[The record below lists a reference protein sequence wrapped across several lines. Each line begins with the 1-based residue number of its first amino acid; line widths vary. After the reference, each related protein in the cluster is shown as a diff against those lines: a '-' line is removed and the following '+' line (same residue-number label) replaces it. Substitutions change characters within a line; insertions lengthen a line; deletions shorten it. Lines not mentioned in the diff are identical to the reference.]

1 MSLRASLLAGLTG
14 LAVCASAYAAEP
26 VTFSV
31 ERIGGTARI
40 VVAYPEAFAN
50 EQPTATAEVAGGQVV
65 VIRMSEAI
73 EGSPTNITS
82 ELEDLIALARID
94 PDGNALRLA
103 LRGGAFEPR
112 VTASYNMV
120 AIDLVPAGET
130 PPARIVSPREQA
142 EIDAAEAAA
151 NAPPPPP
158 PPALPVT
165 VSSGQAAE
173 YTRLEFVWPEAVSYE
188 IEQDGDAARITFS
201 EPAEMDLSR
210 LRASPPRLME
220 TIAGARTDTQYM
232 LDIAVEPGVSVR
244 VWDEGPRIVV
254 DLLEPGVGN
263 PTDVLSALTAMV
275 EANAERDDPDTTGT
289 EEISEIVEDATPG
302 IAPETDLPADEF
314 ADDVESAA
322 ALVPEP
328 ETDEGALSFRPAE
341 RADPV
346 PPNGIVHAS
355 VSETEGELQADFE
368 WAGPV
373 GAAVFR
379 RGSAIWVVF
388 DAEADLDLDEIAH
401 GRRGHVIGYTATR
414 GLGYTAARIVVPEST
429 QAEVFS
435 MGDRWRL
442 VLSERVESPPRPIS
456 VERDARRG
464 ASARILVRLDD
475 IGETLWVDDPAVE
488 DTLAVITSNGTIQ
501 GAPSR
506 RDFVGMALLPSSHGA
521 AMEILA
527 DDVVMSEQDGVV
539 VFARPDGLALSPTSD
554 SVLASGRPSLDSP
567 AYMDFAR
574 WRGDG
579 RFWSEYTHLYRQAAN
594 GNSTDR
600 IALTRFLLA
609 NGLGAEALG
618 MIDVAMDRDPAVQGD
633 PHALALAGVASLTM
647 GRIGDAHAAFSA
659 PELRN
664 DPGSAPWLAMI
675 AAHREEWEEA
685 SRRFAASREFLFDYA
700 PEWRAR
706 FHVKHAETA
715 LELNDIAAA
724 TELLRLVGQDNSD
737 ELTAARAEWLRA
749 RLAVANGN
757 VSDAL
762 RQLEQLSH
770 SGLPQIE
777 ALALL
782 ELYQIQI
789 ANDLIVPDEAVEAL
803 EMLRLRWRGDTT
815 ELDTMTLLGQ
825 LYVREGQ
832 YSEGLEIM
840 RTARAQFPD
849 TRASRRTGQEMAEI
863 FNDLFLEGAADRMD
877 PIEAVALFY
886 EHSYLTPIGSDG
898 DRMIRRLADRLV
910 AFDLL
915 EPAAQLLAHQVNER
929 LREPAARARVGTDLA
944 VIYLMDHRPS
954 EALTVIRSTRV
965 AGLPSD
971 LVDERRILEARALS
985 ELGRHDHALELIERD
1000 TSERAR
1006 RLRADVAW
1014 ARRDWPDAGRRI
1026 EAALADRWSRG
1037 GELTMDEQADV
1048 LRAAIA
1054 YNLAGDRDA
1063 LERLT
1068 GRYGT
1073 MMAETDEADSF
1084 SVLTSRNA
1092 TSGDTRIGDLARQ
1105 IAGVDTLDAF
1115 MGRFRQRFS
1124 EDPAADP
1131 A

>member
-1 MSLRASLLAGLTG
+1 LSLRANLLAGLTG
-14 LAVCASAYAAEP
+14 LAVCASVYAAEP
-26 VTFSV
+26 VTFRA
-31 ERIGGTARI
+31 ERLGSTARI
-40 VVAYPEAFAN
+40 IVAYPDTFAD
-50 EQPTATAEVAGGQVV
+50 ERPTASAEIAAGQVV
-65 VIRMSEAI
+65 VVRLSDAI
-73 EGSPTNITS
+73 EGSPASLTG

-103 LRGGAFEPR
+103 LRAGSVEPR
-112 VTASYNMV
+112 VTASYHLV
-120 AIDLVPAGET
+120 AIDLVPPGET
-130 PPARIVSPREQA
+130 PPPRIISPREQA
-142 EIDAAEAAA
+142 EIEAAEAAA

-158 PPALPVT
+158 PPALPVS

-173 YTRLEFVWPEAVSYE
+173 YTRIEFVWPEEVGYE
-188 IEQDGDAARITFS
+188 LVQDGNTARVTFS
-201 EPAEMDLSR
+201 QPAEMDLAQ
-210 LRASPPRLME
+210 LRASPPRLLESISGERGE
-220 TIAGARTDTQYM
+220 TDYVLEIG
-232 LDIAVEPGVSVR
+232 VEPAVNVR
-244 VWDEGPRIVV
+244 AWDEGARIVV

-263 PTDVLSALTAMV
+263 PTDVLSALTALV
-275 EANAERDDPDTTGT
+275 EANAGNEGEDSADRGQAMDIAEAEIAAEITPDAVPVPELDDP
-289 EEISEIVEDATPG
+289 
-302 IAPETDLPADEF
+302 TDLI
-314 ADDVESAA
+314 
-322 ALVPEP
+322 PEP
-328 ETDEGALSFRPAE
+328 DTGEGALEYDPVDF
-341 RADPV
+341 ADPV
-346 PPNGIVHAS
+346 PPSGVVRAA
-355 VSETEGELQADFE
+355 VSETEGELQADFQ
-368 WAGPV
+368 WAGAV

-379 RGSAIWVVF
+379 RGSAVWVVF
-388 DAEADLDLDEIAH
+388 DAEADLDLNEIAH
-401 GRRGHVIGYTATR
+401 GRRGHVIGYTVMR

-429 QAEVFS
+429 QAEVVA
-435 MGDRWRL
+435 MGDSWRL
-442 VLSERVESPPRPIS
+442 ILSERVESPPRPIS

-464 ASARILVRLDD
+464 ASARILLRLESVS
-475 IGETLWVDDPAVE
+475 ETLWVDDPAVE
-488 DTLAVITSNGTIQ
+488 DTMAVITSSGPIQ
-501 GAPSR
+501 GAPAR

-527 DDVVMSEQDGVV
+527 DDVVMSEQDGVI

-567 AYMDFAR
+567 SFMDFGR
-574 WRGDG
+574 WQGTGD
-579 RFWSEYTHLYRQAAN
+579 FWDDYSRHYRQAAS

-600 IALTRFLLA
+600 IALARFLLA
-609 NGLGAEALG
+609 NGLGAETLG
-618 MIDVAMDRDPAVQGD
+618 MIDVAIDRDPAVQGD

-647 GRIGDAHAAFSA
+647 GRIDDAHAAFSA

-675 AAHREEWEEA
+675 AAQREEWEEA
-685 SRRFAASREFLFDYA
+685 SRRFAAGRELLFDYA

-706 FHVKHAETA
+706 LHVKHAETA

-724 TELLRLVGQDNSD
+724 TELLRLLDQDEPD
-737 ELTAARAEWLRA
+737 ELTAARGEWLRA
-749 RLAVANGN
+749 RLSVANGN

-762 RQLEQLSH
+762 QRLETLSR
-770 SGLPQIE
+770 SGLPEIE

-789 ANDLIVPDEAVEAL
+789 ANDLIAPDEAVEAL

-832 YSEGLEIM
+832 YSEGLDIM
-840 RTARAQFPD
+840 RTARAQFPE
-849 TRASRRTGQEMAEI
+849 TRAARRTGQEMAQI

-944 VIYLMDHRPS
+944 VIFLMDHRPS

-965 AGLPSD
+965 AGLPVT

-1026 EAALADRWSRG
+1026 EAALADRWNQG
-1037 GELTMDEQADV
+1037 GALNLDEQADV

-1054 YNLAGDRDA
+1054 YNLAGDRAAID
-1063 LERLT
+1063 RLT
-1068 GRYGT
+1068 ERYGA
-1073 MMAETDEADSF
+1073 MMAETDEADAF

-1092 TSGDTRIGDLARQ
+1092 ASGDTRIGDLARQ

-1115 MGRFRQRFS
+1115 MGRFRERFS
-1124 EDPAADP
+1124 EEPAGDPA
-1131 A
+1131 

>member
-31 ERIGGTARI
+31 ERIGNTARI
-40 VVAYPEAFAN
+40 VLAYPEAFAN

-65 VIRMSEAI
+65 VVRMSDAI
-73 EGSPTNITS
+73 EGSPTNITG

-94 PDGNALRLA
+94 PDGTALRLA
-103 LRGGAFEPR
+103 LRSGAFEPR
-112 VTASYNMV
+112 VSASYNMV

-142 EIDAAEAAA
+142 EIEAAEAAA

-188 IEQDGDAARITFS
+188 IEQDGDAAQITFS
-201 EPAEMDLSR
+201 EPAEMDLSQ

-220 TIAGARTDTQYM
+220 SIAGARTDTEFI

-244 VWDEGPRIVV
+244 VWDEGARIVV

-275 EANAERDDPDTTGT
+275 EANTERNDAAD
-289 EEISEIVEDATPG
+289 SEDSSDIVEAATPDLP
-302 IAPETDLPADEF
+302 PETEAPADAPF
-314 ADDVESAA
+314 AEVESAA
-322 ALVPEP
+322 VRIPEP
-328 ETDEGALSFRPAE
+328 EADDGALTFSLAE

-414 GLGYTAARIVVPEST
+414 GRGYTAARIVVPEST
-429 QAEVFS
+429 QAEVFA
-435 MGDRWRL
+435 MGARWRL

-488 DTLAVITSNGTIQ
+488 DTLAVITSRGSIQ

-539 VFARPDGLALSPTSD
+539 VFARPDGLVLSPTSD

-574 WRGDG
+574 WRGEG

-600 IALTRFLLA
+600 IALTRFLLG

-647 GRIGDAHAAFSA
+647 GRIDDAHAAFSA

-685 SRRFAASREFLFDYA
+685 SRRFAASREFLFDYS

-706 FHVKHAETA
+706 FRVKHAETA

-724 TELLRLVGQDNSD
+724 TELLRLVGQDNPD
-737 ELTAARAEWLRA
+737 EITAARAEWLRA

-757 VSDAL
+757 VADAM

-789 ANDLIVPDEAVEAL
+789 ANELIVPDEAVEAL

-849 TRASRRTGQEMAEI
+849 TRAARRTGQEMAEI

-965 AGLPSD
+965 AGLRSE

-1026 EAALADRWSRG
+1026 EAALADRWNQG
-1037 GELTMDEQADV
+1037 GNLTMDEQADV

-1063 LERLT
+1063 LARLT
-1068 GRYGT
+1068 GRYGA

-1115 MGRFRQRFS
+1115 MGRFRERFA